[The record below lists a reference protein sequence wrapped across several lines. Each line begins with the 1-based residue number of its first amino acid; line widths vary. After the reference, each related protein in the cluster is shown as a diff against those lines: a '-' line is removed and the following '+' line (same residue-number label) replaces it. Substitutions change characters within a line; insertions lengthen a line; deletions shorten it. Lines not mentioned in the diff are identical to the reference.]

1 MLTQG
6 CKPPLTWSDLHG
18 NFASLASFFGLKME
32 TIDRFF
38 HPPNQSF
45 FLFGP
50 RGTGKSTLVK
60 RTFEQALYL
69 DLLDPEVFRIYS
81 ANPERLRERLL
92 AQPNVAT
99 VVIDEIQK
107 IPQLLSLVH
116 SLVEQNKRWQF
127 VLTGSS
133 GRKLKRTGIDLL
145 AGRALLCRLHPFMAA
160 ELGRRFSLEAALVA
174 GLLPVVIDSDEPA
187 QVLKAYAALY
197 LREEVQM
204 EGLVRNIGNFSR
216 FLEAVSF
223 SHASLVNV
231 TNIARECQ
239 IERKV
244 VEGYLNVLEDLMLG
258 YRVEIFS
265 KRAQRALVSHPKFY
279 LFDAG
284 VFRSLRPQGPLD
296 NPQEIGGQA
305 LEGLVAQHLRSWI
318 DYSNSDFTLH
328 FWRTRSG
335 VEVDFIVY
343 GSEGIIAIEVK
354 NSSRIQPQEIKSLR
368 SFREDYPKA
377 KVYLLYRGKERLM
390 KDGIHCIPCDEFLS
404 ALRPGELF

>member
-1 MLTQG
+1 
-6 CKPPLTWSDLHG
+6 
-18 NFASLASFFGLKME
+18 ME

-38 HPPNQSF
+38 QPPKRSF

-60 RTFEQALYL
+60 RAFEQALYL

-92 AQPNVAT
+92 AEPSVTT

-107 IPQLLSLVH
+107 IPELLSLVH
-116 SLVEQNKRWQF
+116 SLMEQKKKWQF
-127 VLTGSS
+127 ILTGSS
-133 GRKLKRTGIDLL
+133 ARKLKRTGIDLL

-160 ELGRRFSLEAALVA
+160 ELERRFSLNAALSV
-174 GLLPVVIDSDEPA
+174 GSLPIVVDSDNPA
-187 QVLKAYAALY
+187 QVLKTYAALY

-231 TNIARECQ
+231 ANIARECQ
-239 IERKV
+239 IERKI
-244 VEGYLNVLEDLMLG
+244 VEGYLSILEDLMLG
-258 YRVEIFS
+258 YRVGSFT
-265 KRAQRALVSHPKFY
+265 KRAQRALVSHSKFY

-284 VFRSLRPQGPLD
+284 VFRSLRPHGPLD
-296 NPQEIGGQA
+296 SPQEIDGQA
-305 LEGLVAQHLRSWI
+305 LEGLVAQHLRAWI
-318 DYSNSDFTLH
+318 DYSNGDFKLH

-335 VEVDFIVY
+335 VEVDFIIY
-343 GSEGIIAIEVK
+343 GSEGIFAIEVK
-354 NSSRIQPQEIKSLR
+354 NSSRILPADIKSLR
-368 SFREDYPKA
+368 SFKEDYPKA
-377 KVYLLYRGKERLM
+377 KAYFLYRGNERLM
-390 KDGIHCIPCDEFLS
+390 KDGIHCIPCEEFLKT
-404 ALRPGELF
+404 LRPGEMF

>member
-1 MLTQG
+1 
-6 CKPPLTWSDLHG
+6 
-18 NFASLASFFGLKME
+18 ME

-60 RTFEQALYL
+60 QAFKEALYL

-92 AQPNVAT
+92 AEPNVAT

-116 SLVEQNKRWQF
+116 SLVEQGKKWHF
-127 VLTGSS
+127 VLAGSS
-133 GRKLKRTGIDLL
+133 ARKLRRTGIDLL

-160 ELGRRFSLEAALVA
+160 ECGRRFSLDAALSA
-174 GLLPVVIDSDEPA
+174 GLLPVVIDSDSPE
-187 QVLKAYAALY
+187 QVLKTYAALY

-223 SHASLVNV
+223 SHASLLNV

-239 IERKV
+239 VERKV
-244 VEGYLNVLEDLMLG
+244 VEGYLSILEDLMLG
-258 YRVEIFS
+258 HRVGIFS
-265 KRAQRALVSHPKFY
+265 KRAQRALVSHSKFY

-284 VFRSLRPQGPLD
+284 VFRSLRPKGPLD
-296 NPQEIGGQA
+296 RPQEIDGQA
-305 LEGLVAQHLRSWI
+305 LEGLVAQHLRAWI

-343 GSEGIIAIEVK
+343 GSEGIFAIEVK
-354 NSSRIQPQEIKSLR
+354 NSLRLQPQDIKSLR
-368 SFREDYPKA
+368 SFKEDYPKSKA
-377 KVYLLYRGKERLM
+377 YLLYRGKERLM
-390 KDGIHCIPCDEFLS
+390 KDGIHCIPCAEFLE